1 MINKII
7 SFAMR
12 QRLFIILGVIALIIG
27 GITAALKLP
36 IDAVPDIT
44 TNQVQIFTV
53 APALAPQE
61 IERLVSY
68 PIEIAM
74 QNLPDIEEVRSVSK
88 FGLSV
93 VTVIF
98 KDNVETYFGRQIVFE
113 KLQEAKGDLPP
124 GLSEPELGPVTT
136 GLGEI
141 YQYEILGEGYSP
153 MDLRTIQDWIIKRQ
167 LAGTPGLAEVNT
179 FGGEL
184 KQYQLLI
191 DPQKLLKFN
200 ISIRDVIE
208 AVSNNNANAPGA
220 YIEHKQEQYV
230 VVGEGIAKSMSDIE
244 SIIIKSTDGSP
255 VFVRN
260 VAEVKEGAAI
270 RQGAVTLNGKAEI
283 VSGITMML
291 KGENARIVTERVK
304 ERVAEIEKTLPPG
317 VRIVPYYERTELVE
331 RTIKTVIKNLS
342 EGGLFVVIIL
352 FLLLMNLRGGF
363 IVASVIPLSMLF
375 ALIMMKI
382 NGISGNLMSL
392 GAIDFGIIVDGAVV
406 LIENSLRKLHER
418 QHSITQGGAVE
429 SVKQTLLD
437 SFYEVGRPIVFGVAI
452 IIIVYLPILSLEGI
466 EGKMFKP
473 MAYTVVF
480 ALLGALFL
488 TLTYVPVIS
497 TFFFK
502 KGKVSEKE
510 SPVIKFI
517 KPLYR
522 KTLLFALNRKGLVV
536 GTAVVLFV
544 SSVILFTRLG
554 GEFIPTL
561 DEGDILIE
569 LRRLP
574 SISLTES
581 IHTAQ

>member
-1 MINKII
+1 MVNNII
-7 SFAMR
+7 LFAVR
-12 QRLFIILGVIALIIG
+12 QRMFVMLGIIAVNQ
-27 GITAALKLP
+27 LP

-141 YQYEILGEGYSP
+141 YQYEVLGEGYSP

-317 VRIVPYYERTELVE
+317 VRFVPSFNESARRIYCCIRYPA
-331 RTIKTVIKNLS
+331 IN
-342 EGGLFVVIIL
+342 VVC
-352 FLLLMNLRGGF
+352 FDYDEDKRH
-363 IVASVIPLSMLF
+363 
-375 ALIMMKI
+375 
-382 NGISGNLMSL
+382 L
-392 GAIDFGIIVDGAVV
+392 G
-406 LIENSLRKLHER
+406 
-418 QHSITQGGAVE
+418 
-429 SVKQTLLD
+429 
-437 SFYEVGRPIVFGVAI
+437 
-452 IIIVYLPILSLEGI
+452 
-466 EGKMFKP
+466 
-473 MAYTVVF
+473 
-480 ALLGALFL
+480 
-488 TLTYVPVIS
+488 
-497 TFFFK
+497 
-502 KGKVSEKE
+502 
-510 SPVIKFI
+510 
-517 KPLYR
+517 
-522 KTLLFALNRKGLVV
+522 
-536 GTAVVLFV
+536 
-544 SSVILFTRLG
+544 
-554 GEFIPTL
+554 
-561 DEGDILIE
+561 
-569 LRRLP
+569 
-574 SISLTES
+574 
-581 IHTAQ
+581 